1 MLESHL
7 HASCHDVA
15 PPHLDHW
22 AHDWM
27 SEQGLPAQL
36 PPPSYKW
43 QILPYCLGL
52 APPGHSLIQM
62 TLQRDSPM
70 LTSEIMGS
78 ELQKWRHTCP
88 YGPHGPQDMGHDF
101 F

>member
-1 MLESHL
+1 
-7 HASCHDVA
+7 
-15 PPHLDHW
+15 
-22 AHDWM
+22 M

-62 TLQRDSPM
+62 TLQRDSPA

-78 ELQKWRHTCP
+78 ELQKWRHTRP
-88 YGPHGPQDMGHDF
+88 RGPHGPQDTGHDF